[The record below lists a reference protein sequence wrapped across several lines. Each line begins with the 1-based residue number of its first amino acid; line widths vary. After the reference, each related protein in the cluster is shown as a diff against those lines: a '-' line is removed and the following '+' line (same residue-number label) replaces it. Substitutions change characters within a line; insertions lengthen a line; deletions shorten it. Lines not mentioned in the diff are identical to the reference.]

1 LIVDV
6 HMSIGVSQM
15 YWDERSWPAR
25 RIPVR
30 VVEDEDTPASLA
42 EQSGQVIETNRESS
56 TRISDEIVS
65 PTADEPDWQALAL
78 RLQADMGNFRKRQ
91 TRRADEAI
99 DTERER
105 LLRLI
110 LPVTDNLARALSHD
124 GQEDK
129 SLRQGVELTFREL
142 MRMLR
147 AEGVTRIEALG
158 QPFTPELHEAV
169 ATIAT
174 NAKVGTIVEEV
185 EAGYKLGNK
194 LLRPARVVVA
204 A

>member
-1 LIVDV
+1 
-6 HMSIGVSQM
+6 M

-30 VVEDEDTPASLA
+30 VVEDEDTPVSLA
-42 EQSGQVIETNRESS
+42 EQSDQVIGTDRESS
-56 TRISDEIVS
+56 TRIRDEIVS
-65 PTADEPDWQALAL
+65 PTAGEPDWQALAL

-110 LPVTDNLARALSHD
+110 LPVADNLARALSHD
-124 GQEDK
+124 GQEDE
-129 SLRQGVELTFREL
+129 SLRRGVELTYREL
-142 MRMLR
+142 MRLLK

-174 NAKVGTIVEEV
+174 GARVGTIVEEV
-185 EAGYKLGNK
+185 EVGYKLGNK

>member
-6 HMSIGVSQM
+6 RMSIGVSQM

-30 VVEDEDTPASLA
+30 VVEDEDTPVSLA
-42 EQSGQVIETNRESS
+42 EQSDQVIETDRESS

-65 PTADEPDWQALAL
+65 PRAGEPDWQALAL

-110 LPVTDNLARALSHD
+110 LPVADNLARALSHD
-124 GQEDK
+124 GQEDE
-129 SLRQGVELTFREL
+129 SLRRGVELTRREL
-142 MRMLR
+142 MRLLK

-174 NAKVGTIVEEV
+174 DARVGTIVEEV
-185 EAGYKLGNK
+185 EVGYKLGNK

>member
-1 LIVDV
+1 
-6 HMSIGVSQM
+6 M
-15 YWDERSWPAR
+15 YLDERSWPAR

-30 VVEDEDTPASLA
+30 VVEDKDTPVSLV
-42 EQSGQVIETNRESS
+42 EQSDEVIETDGESS
-56 TRISDEIVS
+56 PRVSDEIVS
-65 PTADEPDWQALAL
+65 PPPGEPDWQALAL
-78 RLQADMGNFRKRQ
+78 RLQADMSNFRQRQ

-110 LPVTDNLARALSHD
+110 LPVADNLARALSHD
-124 GQEDK
+124 GQENEA
-129 SLRQGVELTFREL
+129 LRRGVELTFREL

>member
-1 LIVDV
+1 
-6 HMSIGVSQM
+6 M
-15 YWDERSWPAR
+15 YWDERSRPAR

-30 VVEDEDTPASLA
+30 VVEDEDTPVSLA
-42 EQSGQVIETNRESS
+42 AQSEEVIETDRESS
-56 TRISDEIVS
+56 TPISDEIVS
-65 PTADEPDWQALAL
+65 PAAGEPDSQALAL

-99 DTERER
+99 GAERER

-110 LPVTDNLARALSHD
+110 LPVADNLARALSHD
-124 GQEDK
+124 GQEDE
-129 SLRQGVELTFREL
+129 SLRRGVELTFREL
-142 MRMLR
+142 MRLLK

-169 ATIAT
+169 AMVAT
-174 NAKVGTIVEEV
+174 NARAGTVVEEV
-185 EAGYKLGNK
+185 EVGYKLGNK

>member
-1 LIVDV
+1 
-6 HMSIGVSQM
+6 M
-15 YWDERSWPAR
+15 YLDERSWPAR

-30 VVEDEDTPASLA
+30 VVEDKDTPVSLV
-42 EQSGQVIETNRESS
+42 EQSDEVIETDRKSS
-56 TRISDEIVS
+56 PRISDEIVS
-65 PTADEPDWQALAL
+65 PSPGEPDWQALAL
-78 RLQADMGNFRKRQ
+78 RLQADMSNFRQRQ

-99 DTERER
+99 NTERER

-110 LPVTDNLARALSHD
+110 LLVADNLARALSHD
-124 GQEDK
+124 GQEDEA
-129 SLRQGVELTFREL
+129 LRRGVELTFREL

-174 NAKVGTIVEEV
+174 NAKVGSIVEEV

>member
-1 LIVDV
+1 
-6 HMSIGVSQM
+6 M
-15 YWDERSWPAR
+15 YWDEGSWPAR

-30 VVEDEDTPASLA
+30 VVEDKDTPVSLA
-42 EQSGQVIETNRESS
+42 EQSDEVIETDGESS
-56 TRISDEIVS
+56 PRISDEIVS
-65 PTADEPDWQALAL
+65 PTAGEPDWQVLAL
-78 RLQADMGNFRKRQ
+78 RLQADMSNFRQRQ

-110 LPVTDNLARALSHD
+110 LPVADNLARALSHD
-124 GQEDK
+124 GQEDE
-129 SLRQGVELTFREL
+129 SLRRGVELTFREL

-169 ATIAT
+169 ATVAT
-174 NAKVGTIVEEV
+174 NAEVGTIVEEV

>member
-1 LIVDV
+1 
-6 HMSIGVSQM
+6 M

>member
-1 LIVDV
+1 
-6 HMSIGVSQM
+6 M

-30 VVEDEDTPASLA
+30 VVEGKDTPVSLA
-42 EQSGQVIETNRESS
+42 EQSDEVIETDRESS

-65 PTADEPDWQALAL
+65 LTAGEPDWQVLAL

-110 LPVTDNLARALSHD
+110 LPVADNLVRALSHD
-124 GQEDK
+124 AQEDE
-129 SLRQGVELTFREL
+129 SLRRGVELTYREL
-142 MRMLR
+142 MRLLG

-174 NAKVGTIVEEV
+174 GARAGTIVEEV
-185 EAGYKLGNK
+185 EVGYKLGNK

>member
-1 LIVDV
+1 
-6 HMSIGVSQM
+6 M
-15 YWDERSWPAR
+15 YWDERSRPGR

-30 VVEDEDTPASLA
+30 VVEDEDTPVSLA
-42 EQSGQVIETNRESS
+42 KQSDELIEMDRESS
-56 TRISDEIVS
+56 IPTGDDVVS
-65 PTADEPDWQALAL
+65 PVAGEPDWHALAL
-78 RLQADMGNFRKRQ
+78 RLQADMDNFRKRQ

-110 LPVTDNLARALSHD
+110 LPVADNLARALSHD
-124 GQEDK
+124 GPGDE
-129 SLRQGVELTFREL
+129 SLRRGVELTYREL
-142 MRMLR
+142 LR
-147 AEGVTRIEALG
+147 LLKAEGVTLIEAVG

-169 ATIAT
+169 ATVAT
-174 NAKVGTIVEEV
+174 NARAGTIVEEL
-185 EAGYKLGNK
+185 ELGYKLGDK

>member
-1 LIVDV
+1 
-6 HMSIGVSQM
+6 M
-15 YWDERSWPAR
+15 YLDERSWPAR

-30 VVEDEDTPASLA
+30 VVEDKDTPVSLV
-42 EQSGQVIETNRESS
+42 EQSDEVIETDRKSS
-56 TRISDEIVS
+56 PRISDEIVS
-65 PTADEPDWQALAL
+65 PSPGEPDWQALAL
-78 RLQADMGNFRKRQ
+78 RLQADMSNFRQRQ

-110 LPVTDNLARALSHD
+110 LPVADNLARALSHD
-124 GQEDK
+124 GQENEA
-129 SLRQGVELTFREL
+129 LRRGVELTFREL

>member
-6 HMSIGVSQM
+6 RMSIGVLQM
-15 YWDERSWPAR
+15 YWDERSWSAR

-30 VVEDEDTPASLA
+30 VVEDKDTPVSLA
-42 EQSGQVIETNRESS
+42 EQSDEVIETDGESS

-65 PTADEPDWQALAL
+65 PSPGEPDWQALAL
-78 RLQADMGNFRKRQ
+78 RLQADMSNFRQRQ
-91 TRRADEAI
+91 TRRVDDAI

-110 LPVTDNLARALSHD
+110 LPVADNLARALSHD
-124 GQEDK
+124 GQEDE
-129 SLRQGVELTFREL
+129 SLRRGVELTFREL
-142 MRMLR
+142 MRLLR

-185 EAGYKLGNK
+185 EVGYKLGNK